1 MPILTQPEVRLQ
13 TETVTSANYTP
24 GEVLQEVAK

>member
-1 MPILTQPEVRLQ
+1 MDILTQPEVRLQ
-13 TETVTSANYTP
+13 TENLTPANYTP